1 LAALDVVALV
11 ETLGNLSAHLAYS
24 LERFDKA
31 AGWQRYLALP
41 GDALGSPGV
50 EPVAIRLDVL
60 EKQLA
65 RYDKVAT
72 GAEYAKIADLPSF
85 APTHGALR
93 LVVER
98 FSADGP
104 AIVDPDPFGDNRHD
118 TSGHDPGPVTQ
129 GSKVEG
135 SKLEQGKGELLP
147 SPPPNPEPRRGERS
161 IIRHR

>member
-1 LAALDVVALV
+1 MTLV
-11 ETLGNLSAHLAYS
+11 ETLRNLSAHFAYS

-41 GDALGSPGV
+41 GDALGSPGI

-85 APTHGALR
+85 APTHAALG

-98 FSADGP
+98 FSDERP
-104 AIVDPDPFGDNRHD
+104 MTVDPDPFGDNRN
-118 TSGHDPGPVTQ
+118 DPGPVTEGSTTEGSTVQ
-129 GSKVEG
+129 GSKVEQDK
-135 SKLEQGKGELLP
+135 SELLP
-147 SPPPNPEPRRGERS
+147 SPPPSPEPRRGERS
-161 IIRHR
+161 IIRRR